1 MRSILGAG
9 TLLCLAVA
17 PAAAQDTATVTL
29 TPVACSGQRIDDIVI
44 YSSAPT
50 TAVFRRL
57 KLTKVVSAIH
67 TTTRPDLIRRFLLL
81 QRGDSCN
88 ELRRSESE
96 RILRAQ
102 TFIAEASVRM
112 VKGPN
117 DENIL
122 EVRTSDEVALVVGV
136 AATTAPP
143 PVRFVR
149 VGDANIN
156 GEGIYLAGD
165 WRDGKAFR
173 DGYGGR
179 FVDYQLLGRPYTL
192 TADGH
197 VTPLG
202 SNWNIDAAHAFQ
214 TDLQRIAWRARAG
227 ADDDYSQFRATDT
240 STHALR
246 VRRNYFDVGGII
258 RVGPPGRLS
267 LFGASISGDDER
279 PGTLPVLISDHG
291 FAPDTS
297 TQLVN
302 RYVDHRIARVNALWG
317 IRDLGFARVTGF
329 DALTG
334 TQDFAVGFQLGTM
347 FGRSLSV
354 LGSRDDDIFMSGD
367 LYMGAVGRNNG
378 LRVQVQSEGRRDNT
392 LAASC
397 SFTTSLA
404 DECKSGNWDGLLT
417 SGRAIEYLK
426 LSPQHT
432 TTLSVEFSGGWRQRV
447 PFSLTLSDPNGGL
460 RGFYGS
466 DTPGGQRIVMRL
478 DNRLFVGR
486 PWNAADIGVGAFSDA
501 GRLWHGDIPY
511 GVTTPMHASV
521 GISLLGAVPVRS
533 ARIWRVDLAYAFRP
547 EEGGHRFEVRL
558 SNTDRTTFFIAEP
571 ADIGSV
577 REPTVPQSI
586 FRWP

>member
-1 MRSILGAG
+1 
-9 TLLCLAVA
+9 LLCLAGAAVTA
-17 PAAAQDTATVTL
+17 QDPAA
-29 TPVACSGQRIDDIVI
+29 VACTGQRIDDVVV
-44 YSSAPT
+44 YSAAPT
-50 TAVFRRL
+50 TAIFRRL
-57 KLTKVVSAIH
+57 KLTNIVSAIH
-67 TTTRPDLIRRFLLL
+67 TTTRPELIRRFLLL
-81 QRGDSCN
+81 KPGDACN

-102 TFIAEASVRM
+102 PFIAEAAVRM
-112 VKGPN
+112 VQGPN
-117 DENIL
+117 NENIL
-122 EVRTSDEVALVVGV
+122 EVRTSDEVALVLGV

-143 PVRFVR
+143 PLRFVR

-173 DGYGGR
+173 NGYGGR
-179 FVDYQLLGRPYTL
+179 FVDNQLLGRPYTL
-192 TADGH
+192 TADAH
-197 VTPLG
+197 VLPLG
-202 SNWNIDAAHAFQ
+202 STWNVDAMHPFY
-214 TDLQRIAWRARAG
+214 TDIQRIAWRARAG
-227 ADDDYSQFRATDT
+227 ADDDFSQFRATDT
-240 STHALR
+240 STHALQ

-279 PGTLPVLISDHG
+279 PAAIPVLITDHG

-297 TQLVN
+297 TQLLN
-302 RYVDHRIARVNALWG
+302 RYADHRIARVNALWG

-334 TQDFAVGFQLGTM
+334 TQDLAVGFQLGTM

-367 LYMGAVGRNNG
+367 LYIGAVGRNNA
-378 LRVQVQSEGRRDNT
+378 LRVQVQSEGRRDN
-392 LAASC
+392 
-397 SFTTSLA
+397 SLPGTCNTVA
-404 DECKSGNWDGLLT
+404 VALSGEECKSGQWDGLLT
-417 SGRAIEYLK
+417 SGRAIEYFK

-432 TTLSVEFSGGWRQRV
+432 STLSVEFSGGWKQRV

-478 DNRLFVGR
+478 DNRVFVGR
-486 PWNAADIGVGAFSDA
+486 PWNVADIGVGAFTDA
-501 GRLWHGDIPY
+501 GRLWQGDIPY
-511 GVTTPMHASV
+511 GVTTPLHASV
-521 GISLLGAVPVRS
+521 GVSLLGAVPVRS
-533 ARIWRVDLAYAFRP
+533 ARIWRIDLAYALRP
-547 EEGGHRFEVRL
+547 EEGGHRFELRL

-571 ADIGSV
+571 SDIGST

>member
-1 MRSILGAG
+1 VLPFV
-9 TLLCLAVA
+9 AVA
-17 PAAAQDTATVTL
+17 AAGAQDTASV
-29 TPVACSGQRIDDIVI
+29 PCAGQRIDDVVI

-50 TAVFRRL
+50 TALFRRL
-57 KLTKVVSAIH
+57 GLTKVVSAIH

-81 QRGDSCN
+81 RRGDSCN

-102 TFIAEASVRM
+102 PFIAEASVHM

-117 DENIL
+117 NDNIL
-122 EVRTSDEVALVVGV
+122 EVRTSDEVALVLGV

-179 FVDYQLLGRPYTL
+179 FVDNQLLGRPYTL
-192 TADGH
+192 TAQGH

-202 SNWNIDAAHAFQ
+202 SNWNVDAMHPFY
-214 TDLQRIAWRARAG
+214 TDIQRISWRARAG

-240 STHALR
+240 STHSLR

-267 LFGASISGDDER
+267 LFGASISGEDER
-279 PGTLPVLISDHG
+279 PGNLPVLITDHG

-297 TQLVN
+297 TALVN

-317 IRDLGFARVTGF
+317 IRDLGFARVSGY

-334 TQDFAVGFQLGTM
+334 TQDLAVGFQLGTM

-367 LYMGAVGRNNG
+367 LYIGAVGHGNA
-378 LRVQVQSEGRRDNT
+378 LRVQIQSEGRRDNDQGT
-392 LAASC
+392 
-397 SFTTSLA
+397 
-404 DECKSGNWDGLLT
+404 WDGLLT

-432 TTLSVEFSGGWRQRV
+432 STLSVEFSGGWKQRV

-460 RGFYGS
+460 RGFHGS
-466 DTPGGQRIVMRL
+466 DTPGGQRIVTRL
-478 DNRLFVGR
+478 DNRVFVGR
-486 PWNAADIGVGAFSDA
+486 PWNMAAIGVGAFADA
-501 GRLWHGDIPY
+501 GRLWQGDIPY
-511 GVTTPMHASV
+511 GVTTPVHASV

-533 ARIWRVDLAYAFRP
+533 ARVWRVDLAYAVRP
-547 EEGGHRFEVRL
+547 ETDRHRFELRL
-558 SNTDRTTFFIAEP
+558 SNTDRTTFFIREP
-571 ADIGSV
+571 SDIGST

>member
-1 MRSILGAG
+1 MA
-9 TLLCLAVA
+9 T
-17 PAAAQDTATVTL
+17 AAAKAQDTTA
-29 TPVACSGQRIDDIVI
+29 VACNGQRIDDVVI
-44 YSSAPT
+44 YSTAPT

-57 KLTKVVSAIH
+57 GLSKVVSAIH
-67 TTTRPDLIRRFLLL
+67 TTTRPDIIRRFLLL
-81 QRGDSCN
+81 HNGDACN

-102 TFIAEASVRM
+102 PFIAEASVRL
-112 VKGPN
+112 VRN
-117 DENIL
+117 ASNENIL
-122 EVRTSDEVALVVGV
+122 EVRTTDEVALVVGV
-136 AATTAPP
+136 AATTASPQF
-143 PVRFVR
+143 RFVR

-165 WRDGKAFR
+165 WREGKAFR

-179 FVDYQLLGRPYTL
+179 FVDNQLLGRPYTL
-192 TADGH
+192 TAQGH

-202 SNWNIDAAHAFQ
+202 SNWSVDVMHPFY
-214 TDLQRIAWRARAG
+214 TDIQRISWRARAG
-227 ADDDYSQFRATDT
+227 AEDDYSQFRATDT
-240 STHALR
+240 STHSLR

-267 LFGASISGDDER
+267 LFGASLSGEDER
-279 PGTLPVLISDHG
+279 PGNLPVLITDNG

-297 TQLVN
+297 TELVN
-302 RYVDHRIARVNALWG
+302 RYIDHRIARVNALWG
-317 IRDLGFARVTGF
+317 IRDLGFARVSGY
-329 DALTG
+329 DALTA
-334 TQDFAVGFQLGTM
+334 TQDMAVGFQLGTM

-367 LYMGAVGRNNG
+367 LYVGAVGHNNA
-378 LRVQVQSEGRRDNT
+378 LRVQVQSEGRRDNGRG
-392 LAASC
+392 
-397 SFTTSLA
+397 
-404 DECKSGNWDGLLT
+404 EWDGLLT
-417 SGRAIEYLK
+417 SGHAIEYFK

-432 TTLSVEFSGGWRQRV
+432 STLSAEFSGGWRQRV

-466 DTPGGQRIVMRL
+466 DTPGGQRIVFRL
-478 DNRLFVGR
+478 DNRVFIGR
-486 PWNAADIGVGAFSDA
+486 PWNAADIGVGAFADA

-521 GISLLGAVPVRS
+521 GVSLLGAVPVRS
-533 ARIWRVDLAYAFRP
+533 ARIWRVDLAYALRP
-547 EEGGHRFEVRL
+547 EAGGHRFEVRL
-558 SNTDRTTFFIAEP
+558 SNTDRTTFVIAEP
-571 ADIGSV
+571 ADIGST

>member
-1 MRSILGAG
+1 M
-9 TLLCLAVA
+9 LCLAG
-17 PAAAQDTATVTL
+17 AAAVAQDTATV
-29 TPVACSGQRIDDIVI
+29 ACTGQRIDDVVV

-50 TAVFRRL
+50 TAIFRRL
-57 KLTKVVSAIH
+57 KLTSIVSAIH

-81 QRGDSCN
+81 KPGDNCN

-102 TFIAEASVRM
+102 PFIAEAAVRM

-117 DENIL
+117 NENIL
-122 EVRTSDEVALVVGV
+122 EVHTSDEVALVLGV
-136 AATTAPP
+136 AATTVSP

-149 VGDANIN
+149 LGDANID

-179 FVDYQLLGRPYTL
+179 FVDNQLLGKPYTL
-192 TADGH
+192 TADAH

-202 SNWNIDAAHAFQ
+202 SNRNIDATHPFY
-214 TDLQRIAWRARAG
+214 TDIQRIAWRARAG
-227 ADDDYSQFRATDT
+227 SNDDYSQFRATDT

-279 PGTLPVLISDHG
+279 PATIPVLITDHG

-297 TQLVN
+297 VELLN
-302 RYVDHRIARVNALWG
+302 RYVEHRIARINALWG

-334 TQDFAVGFQLGTM
+334 TQDLAVGFQLGTM

-354 LGSRDDDIFMSGD
+354 LGSRDDDIFMSSD
-367 LYMGAVGRNNG
+367 LYIGAVGRNTA
-378 LRVQVQSEGRRDNT
+378 LRVQVQSEGRRDNS
-392 LAASC
+392 LSASC
-397 SFTTSLA
+397 NAIVVTSA
-404 DECKSGNWDGLLT
+404 GDQCKSGDWDGLLT
-417 SGRAIEYLK
+417 SGRAIEYFK

-432 TTLSVEFSGGWRQRV
+432 STLSVEFSGGWRQRV

-478 DNRLFVGR
+478 DNRVFVGR
-486 PWNAADIGVGAFSDA
+486 PWNVADIGVGAFTDA
-501 GRLWHGDIPY
+501 GRLWRGDIPY
-511 GVTTPMHASV
+511 GVTTPLHASV
-521 GISLLGAVPVRS
+521 GVSLLGAVPVRS
-533 ARIWRVDLAYAFRP
+533 ARIWRVDVAYALRP
-547 EEGGHRFEVRL
+547 EEGGHRFEIRL

-571 ADIGSV
+571 SDIGST